1 MARKKKSRLDLL
13 RLESNPWDKLP
24 EESDKVFAMFTAY
37 KDMQGRQLSKTAVL
51 FGMSPANVYNYSQKF
66 NWKER
71 VHEWDLFLDKKKQE
85 AKLKAIE
92 EMIER
97 HSQHSMA
104 AENAIMVPVKAFL
117 QKIRNDQTIN
127 NMDVEKLYNLVLQA
141 SDRLP
146 KLVDIERKSRGV
158 PTEINRSNLDLTTN
172 GEAIRPEVNII
183 VSGSKSNLINSEDYE
198 EDEPES

>member
-1 MARKKKSRLDLL
+1 MARKKKSRLDIL
-13 RLESNPWDKLP
+13 RMESNPWDKQP
-24 EESDKVFAMFTAY
+24 EENDKAFEMFSAY
-37 KDMQGRQLSKTAVL
+37 KEMHGRQLSKTAVL
-51 FGMSPANVYNYSQKF
+51 FNLSPASIYKYSVMF

-71 VHEWDLFLDKKKQE
+71 AHEWDLYLDKKKQE

-117 QKIRNDQTIN
+117 QKIRTDQSIN

-158 PTEINRSNLDLTTN
+158 PTEINRSNLDVTTK
-172 GEAIRPEVNII
+172 GESIRPEVNII
-183 VSGSKSNLINSEDYE
+183 VSGSKSNLLINEDLE
-198 EDEPES
+198 EDGTES